1 LVFGDFQRVAVLSGQ
16 GLYTCDVTVQNV
28 TNKVMPPSVFT
39 VYVTDKNHLRIAD
52 SLLRLPEVHP
62 KHAARSQLQFTST
75 GTPARLSLVGGR
87 IVPMKII
94 SVPSGATL
102 KVDGQDAGVTP
113 ATVKLTVGTHTLDLA
128 KQGYAPGTTPL
139 EITSDELPGGSVTI
153 ELGGLSRDTVELR
166 DGTVLLGDLISMS
179 MTAVV
184 VRVDGIDQTYERN
197 RVKRIL
203 LVAREVTQQPAII
216 QPAPSQPQ
224 K

>member
-1 LVFGDFQRVAVLSGQ
+1 
-16 GLYTCDVTVQNV
+16 
-28 TNKVMPPSVFT
+28 
-39 VYVTDKNHLRIAD
+39 
-52 SLLRLPEVHP
+52 
-62 KHAARSQLQFTST
+62 
-75 GTPARLSLVGGR
+75 
-87 IVPMKII
+87 
-94 SVPSGATL
+94 
-102 KVDGQDAGVTP
+102 
-113 ATVKLTVGTHTLDLA
+113 VGTHTLDLA
-128 KQGYAPGTTPL
+128 KQGYAPGTTPV